1 MEKNYKRVP
10 FDLET
15 AKKIQ
20 AGDIA
25 GSIKTKNGLTC
36 KIVSYCDGT
45 DFFVER
51 KTEVGYCRWC
61 YPYTKDGRYIDGKN
75 NGGTDYDL
83 ILEVPEEAPKHEFKP
98 FDKVLV
104 RNGEHDG
111 YCCWYPAFFS
121 RYSEDKNGNVEYVT
135 LDGFA
140 RKQCIPYEG
149 NEHLLGTTNNPE

>member
-1 MEKNYKRVP
+1 MKTKIIP

-51 KTEVGYCRWC
+51 KTEAGYCRWC

-75 NGGTDYDL
+75 NDGTDYNL
-83 ILEVPEEAPKHEFKP
+83 ILEVPEETPNHEFKP

-104 RNGEHDG
+104 RDISGQWSAA
-111 YCCWYPAFFS
+111 Y
-121 RYSEDKNGNVEYVT
+121 YSHYDKEEDKHSCGGVLFDE
-135 LDGFA
+135 
-140 RKQCIPYEG
+140 CIPYDK
-149 NEHLLGTTNNPE
+149 HLVGTTDELKED

>member
-1 MEKNYKRVP
+1 MRTKTIP
-10 FDLET
+10 FDLEM

-51 KTEVGYCRWC
+51 KTEAGYCRWC
-61 YPYTKDGRYIDGKN
+61 YPYTKDGRYIDGNN

-83 ILEVPEEAPKHEFKP
+83 ILKLPEEAPEHNFKP

-104 RNGEHDG
+104 RVN
-111 YCCWYPAFFS
+111 
-121 RYSEDKNGNVEYVT
+121 
-135 LDGFA
+135 LDGVWKPRLYSNKCTDGSYA
-140 RKQCIPYEG
+140 HYCQDGRSYGEILPYEG
-149 NEHLLGTTNNPE
+149 NEHLAGTTDNPK